1 MRRRAGS
8 IVRLRYVAHYARLS
22 KRHMLGA
29 RPLWPLALFERH
41 RLPFAEVVEPDPL
54 ARGLME
60 EVLAAVLS
68 GDEAKPFVRY
78 QPLDRAL
85 GSCHRKHS
93 CDTDRRGATRDC
105 ADRMAL
111 MSAERRRVSA
121 GGATVPGKRANI
133 VYGDRPDSNR
143 TLRGVIRPQ
152 PGLCPPRRRSDPG
165 GERSPSLL
173 CRRRLQRQRNLH
185 VVADQEAAGLERG
198 IPDQAELLAV

>member
-1 MRRRAGS
+1 MRRRAGG

-29 RPLWPLALFERH
+29 RPLRPLALFERH

-54 ARGLME
+54 ERGLME

-133 VYGDRPDSNR
+133 VYGDRADGNR
-143 TLRGVIRPQ
+143 TLRRPKSTPARSR
-152 PGLCPPRRRSDPG
+152 PGAKTRCG
-165 GERSPSLL
+165 GGTGRTSGSPASIP
-173 CRRRLQRQRNLH
+173 
-185 VVADQEAAGLERG
+185 AAGSR
-198 IPDQAELLAV
+198 PPA